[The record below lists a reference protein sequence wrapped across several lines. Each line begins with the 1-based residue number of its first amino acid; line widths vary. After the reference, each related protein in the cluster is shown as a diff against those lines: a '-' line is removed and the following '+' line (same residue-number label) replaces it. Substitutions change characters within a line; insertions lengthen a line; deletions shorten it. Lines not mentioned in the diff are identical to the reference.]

1 MDLTLKMT
9 VPASVSIR
17 GNKGGSPQLQKAFE
31 SSGQFQ
37 LGGFSGKVAPVSLQ
51 DVQETPEQVDS
62 NTQYESEAQ
71 FELVG
76 AADEKTLVPGALF
89 TSIDGADAVAQAE
102 GFSQVNQRV
111 LLPTSSLLA
120 DKNGISVNADV
131 INDAVRLSHFN
142 ANANTNTNANSLP
155 SASLSSSA
163 AVNVDRPNQNLLA
176 LISTNAIHND
186 LTEKTI
192 EWAKVDL
199 SSVNQSESKA
209 AASSRIGEKLL
220 NILQDRINI
229 QASNNIKTAQIRLD
243 PPDLGHI
250 KLSVAIE
257 GDKVSVSIVSQN
269 SVVREALMQTS
280 ERLRHELVNQNFI
293 NVSVDISSDSEGQ
306 ANPEQQTQEQIM
318 SNAFNA
324 ADELT
329 RNSQDEFIAKI

>member
-9 VPASVSIR
+9 VPPSVSIR
-17 GNKGGSPQLQKAFE
+17 GNKAGSPQLAKAFE

-37 LGGFSGKVAPVSLQ
+37 LGEFSGKVAPVSLQ
-51 DVQETPEQVDS
+51 DVQETPEQLDS
-62 NTQYESEAQ
+62 NAQDERETQSKLATDQ
-71 FELVG
+71 
-76 AADEKTLVPGALF
+76 KPLVPEALF

-102 GFSQVNQRV
+102 GFSLVNQRV

-120 DKNGISVNADV
+120 DKNAISVNADV
-131 INDAVRLSHFN
+131 INDAVRLSHFDAKTNANIN
-142 ANANTNTNANSLP
+142 ANALP
-155 SASLSSSA
+155 AASISSSI
-163 AVNVDRPNQNLLA
+163 AVNVDHPNQNLLA
-176 LISTNAIHND
+176 LINPNAIHND

-220 NILQDRINI
+220 NILQDRVNI

-250 KLSVAIE
+250 KLTVAIE

-293 NVSVDISSDSEGQ
+293 NVSVDISSGSEGQ
-306 ANPEQQTQEQIM
+306 ANQEQQTEEQIM

-324 ADELT
+324 ADEST